1 MKRLSLILTA
11 SLALSGCMVGP
22 NYSRPSAPL
31 SPTFKEAAGWTAA
44 APADTLDRG
53 DWWTLF
59 DDPVLNG
66 LEARVQ
72 VNNQNIIAAEAAY
85 RQARALVSE
94 QRASLF
100 PTVDLTGGAT
110 RSGSGGGGGATI
122 TNPDGSTTTTGGGG
136 GARTTYRASLGASWE
151 PDVWG
156 RIRRT
161 IEAAKANAQA
171 SDADLAAAR
180 LAAQGELAVDYFDLR
195 QVDVAAALSQQ
206 TVDGYRRTVQIL
218 QNQYNAG
225 VVAHADLLQAQT
237 QLANAFSDLAGLH
250 QQRATFEHAIAVL
263 VGEAPGNFSLA
274 AQPTWTPH
282 VPEVPPG
289 VPSTLLQRRPDIAA
303 AERRTQAAN
312 AQIGIETAAYFPS
325 ISLTGSYG
333 YAASEL
339 GSLFRASNSVWSLGA
354 SAAETLLDFGARKAR
369 VKGARAG
376 YDQAVAQYRQTVL
389 TALQDVEDQLI
400 AAKVLAQQE
409 ALRRQASQAAD
420 AAEQMVLNRYRAG
433 MVSYTDVVVAQAA
446 AYSARTA
453 LVQTTAQRLAT
464 NVALIQSLGGGW
476 TTAKL
481 AH

>member
-1 MKRLSLILTA
+1 
-11 SLALSGCMVGP
+11 V
-22 NYSRPSAPL
+22 
-31 SPTFKEAAGWTAA
+31 
-44 APADTLDRG
+44 
-53 DWWTLF
+53 
-59 DDPVLNG
+59 
-66 LEARVQ
+66 
-72 VNNQNIIAAEAAY
+72 
-85 RQARALVSE
+85 
-94 QRASLF
+94 
-100 PTVDLTGGAT
+100 T
-110 RSGSGGGGGATI
+110 RSGSGGGGGTTI

-136 GARTTYRASLGASWE
+136 GARSTYRVSLGASWE

-156 RIRRT
+156 RIRRG
-161 IEAAKANAQA
+161 IEAAKANAEA

-180 LAAQGELAVDYFDLR
+180 LAAQGELAADYFDLR
-195 QVDVAAALSQQ
+195 QVDVATALAQS
-206 TVDGYRRTVQIL
+206 TVEGYRRNVQIL
-218 QNQYNAG
+218 QNQYNVG
-225 VVAHADLLQAQT
+225 VIAHSDLLQAQT
-237 QLANAFSDLAGLH
+237 QLANALSDLAGLQ

-263 VGEAPGNFSLA
+263 TGEAPGNFSLA
-274 AQPTWTPH
+274 AQPTWAPH
-282 VPEVPPG
+282 VPDVPPG

-325 ISLTGSYG
+325 INLSGSYG

-339 GSLFRASNSVWSLGA
+339 GALFSASNSVWSLGI

-400 AAKVLAQQE
+400 ASKVLAQQE

-433 MVSYTDVVVAQAA
+433 MVSYTDVVVAQAQ
-446 AYSARTA
+446 AYSARSA
-453 LVQTTAQRLAT
+453 LVQTTAQRLST

-476 TTAKL
+476 QASQL